1 MNKKPLISIDFV
13 DFWPN
18 LVKND
23 NYIYHLLNRVYTIEI
38 SQEPD
43 VLFFSCFGKKHLQ
56 YKCLK
61 IYYCGENRRP
71 DFSGCDYALTYDLI
85 NNKRHFRWPLYAHHI
100 DFENAWNKITQVKT
114 REEATTILANK
125 KKFCCMVVSNAS
137 CKKRNEFFHLLSAY
151 KKVDSGGKYLNNI
164 EAIVANKMDFI
175 NDYKF
180 VIAFENSSYPGYTT
194 EKIIQPFIA
203 ESIPI
208 YWGNSKISN
217 EFNENAFIDAT
228 NQSFQDAIRQII
240 EIDNNDDK
248 AIEMLMQ
255 PVFRNSLIPT
265 DIDEINVI
273 AFLRKA
279 INTRSEIQLV
289 SNNKFKILLHRYRLK
304 YFYSKRKLKMLLN
317 F

>member
-1 MNKKPLISIDFV
+1 MENKPFISIDFV

-38 SQEPD
+38 SQKPD
-43 VLFFSCFGKKHLQ
+43 ILFFSCFGKKHLE

-85 NNKRHFRWPLYAHHI
+85 KDKRHFRWPLYAHHI
-100 DFENAWNKITQVKT
+100 DFENAWNKITHIKT
-114 REEATTILANK
+114 RQEAVEILASK
-125 KKFCCMVVSNAS
+125 KKFCCMVVSNGT
-137 CKKRNEFFHLLSAY
+137 CKKRNEFFHLLSTY

-164 EAIVANKMDFI
+164 ETIVANKMDFI
-175 NDYKF
+175 KDYKF
-180 VIAFENSSYPGYTT
+180 VIAFENSSFPGYTT

-203 ESIPI
+203 QCIPI
-208 YWGNSKISN
+208 YWGDSKISTD
-217 EFNENAFIDAT
+217 FNKNAFIDAT
-228 NQSFQDAIRQII
+228 NQSFQDVIKQII
-240 EIDNNDDK
+240 EIDNNDNK

-255 PVFRNSLIPT
+255 SVFRNGLIPAS
-265 DIDEINVI
+265 IDEINVI
-273 AFLRKA
+273 AFFQKA

-289 SNNKFKILLHRYRLK
+289 SNNKFKNLLHRCRLK
-304 YFYSKRKLKMLLN
+304 YFYSKRKLKKLLN